1 MLVAKI
7 NPVVK
12 LAKQDDL
19 FNVSSVEAD
28 TIIVA
33 ARPYVLGSKD
43 VNFEVLFGN
52 VGNSEETGEKQFISL
67 NSQQVVLTAE
77 EIGEWGTDD
86 TIVLNAIA
94 TKLGTSIESSEVF

>member
-7 NPVVK
+7 NPAVK

-19 FNVSSVEAD
+19 FNVSSVEVD
-28 TIIVA
+28 SILVA
-33 ARPYVLGSKD
+33 ARPYVLGSKE

-52 VGNSEETGEKQFISL
+52 VGTSEETGEKQFVSL
-67 NSQQVVLTAE
+67 SSQQVLLTAE

-86 TIVLNAIA
+86 TIILTAVAA
-94 TKLGTSIESSEVF
+94 KLGTSIESSELF

>member
-7 NPVVK
+7 NPAVK

-19 FNVSSVEAD
+19 FNVSSIEAD
-28 TIIVA
+28 SILVA

-52 VGNSEETGEKQFISL
+52 VVDSEETGEKQFVTLS
-67 NSQQVVLTAE
+67 SQQLVLTSD

-86 TIVLNAIA
+86 TIVLTAVA
-94 TKLGTSIESSEVF
+94 TKLGTSIESSQVF